1 MVELEKNLLE
11 LYDEDIS
18 GISEFSCPK
27 SSMCTSHSV
36 GLVGEATL
44 RKLRSGF
51 FTLRTRKLFID
62 FLFSLK
68 TR

>member
-1 MVELEKNLLE
+1 MAELEENLLE

-18 GISEFSCPK
+18 MISGISDFSCPK

-44 RKLRSGF
+44 RKLCSGF

-62 FLFSLK
+62 FYFV
-68 TR
+68 